1 MSAATTHTYLKTRAS
16 VMSGR
21 LISNS
26 DLEALM
32 QQPVE
37 ELGKAFSLT
46 ELLEQGVSEMMLNR
60 AAEQALIHTLMSE
73 LSVLLRPLDGTSRS
87 VLIHWARKFE
97 LYNLKALI
105 RGKIQGLSYEQL
117 LDNLQDL
124 PALISLPHEKLL
136 RTETIP
142 ELLRLL
148 EKTPYGDIAQQAR
161 RVYEEK
167 NEPFSLDATID
178 QRYYTG
184 LLKRCRMVNDTDREP
199 LARLIGSLI
208 DQQNLPW
215 LLRYRFNYE
224 LSPTKTYYLL
234 VPSGRHLQS
243 DRLKKMV
250 NMESVEQV
258 LDALPGS
265 LKERLANT
273 SDPIAA
279 EQEMTAETAYQARK
293 LLQHSD
299 SAVTRSLAYLMLRE
313 IDLQRVYAIVQ
324 GRILDLDEALIRQA
338 ANIPPG
344 IDSSHGGH
352 H

>member
-1 MSAATTHTYLKTRAS
+1 
-16 VMSGR
+16 MSGR
-21 LISNS
+21 LISDS
-26 DLEALM
+26 DLEGLM
-32 QQPVE
+32 QQPVA

-46 ELLEQGVSEMMLNR
+46 ELLDQGVSEIMLNR

-73 LSVLLRPLDGTSRS
+73 LSVLLRPLDGSSRN

-124 PALISLPHEKLL
+124 PALISLPHEQLL
-136 RTETIP
+136 RTENIP

-161 RVYEEK
+161 RVYEEE

-178 QRYYTG
+178 QRYYTA
-184 LLKRCRMVNDTDREP
+184 LLKRSRMVTETDRAP
-199 LARLIGSLI
+199 LTRLIGSLI

-215 LLRYRFNYE
+215 LLRYRFNYQ

-234 VPSGRHLQS
+234 APSGRHLQS
-243 DRLKKMV
+243 DRLKRMV
-250 NMESVEQV
+250 NMESAEQV
-258 LDALPGS
+258 LETLPKH
-265 LKERLANT
+265 LKVRLADT
-273 SDPIAA
+273 SNPIAV
-279 EQEMTAETAYQARK
+279 EQEMAAETAYQARK

-313 IDLQRVYAIVQ
+313 IDLRRVYAIVQ
-324 GRILDLDEALIRQA
+324 GRILELDESLIRQA
-338 ANIPPG
+338 ADIPEGTTTPQG
-344 IDSSHGGH
+344 EGYSHV
-352 H
+352 

>member
-1 MSAATTHTYLKTRAS
+1 MSAATTHTYLKTRAA

-21 LISNS
+21 LISDS
-26 DLEALM
+26 DLEKLM
-32 QQPVE
+32 LQPVA

-46 ELLEQGVSEMMLNR
+46 DLLDRGVSEITLNR

-117 LDNLQDL
+117 QDNLRDL
-124 PALISLPHEKLL
+124 PALISLPHEQLL

-184 LLKRCRMVNDTDREP
+184 LIKRSRAVTDGDREP

-234 VPSGRHLQS
+234 APSGRHLQS
-243 DRLKKMV
+243 DRLKRMV
-250 NMESVEQV
+250 NMENAEQV
-258 LDALPGS
+258 LEALPDH
-265 LKERLANT
+265 LKERLADT
-273 SDPIAA
+273 SDPMAT
-279 EQEMTAETAYQARK
+279 EQKMASETACQARK

-299 SAVTRSLAYLMLRE
+299 SAVTRALAYLMLRE
-313 IDLQRVYAIVQ
+313 MDLRRVYAIVQ
-324 GRILDLDEALIRQA
+324 GRILGLDESLIRQA
-338 ANIPPG
+338 ADILPISN
-344 IDSSHGGH
+344 SSSRGVH
-352 H
+352 